1 MTTENALQGAKFTLR
16 NSEAQYYY
24 ETIIEDRLVLP
35 NIPDGDY
42 EYTLSKKG
50 YKTIKDNI
58 TIGKYE
64 HLVLNLDLEKETKK
78 TTKKTAKASE
88 K

>member
-24 ETIIEDRLVLP
+24 ETIIDGKLVLP

-42 EYTLSKKG
+42 EYTVSKKG

-64 HLVLNLDLEKETKK
+64 HAVLNLDLEKETKK
-78 TTKKTAKASE
+78 TTKKNNKPDE

>member
-24 ETIIEDRLVLP
+24 ETIIEDRLVIP

-42 EYTLSKKG
+42 EYTLSKQG
-50 YKTIKDNI
+50 YKTIKDNL
-58 TIGKYE
+58 TIGKHD
-64 HLVLNLDLEKETKK
+64 HLVLNLDLEKETKR
-78 TTKKTAKASE
+78 TTKRNNKTNE